1 MLYPCLMLEL
11 GYDILFFQE
20 LLFSAA
26 ATVTIEVI
34 MYSCF
39 LKFSLNIDS
48 FIMFQL
54 FLQCLLDLK

>member
-1 MLYPCLMLEL
+1 MLEL

-34 MYSCF
+34 MYLCF